1 MWIFSI
7 LYIICIIAAIT
18 IYFRACNTF
27 DKYERN
33 NQETE
38 YLNSIKKFKTS
49 LIVLI
54 IGFIILTVE
63 LITRLILY

>member
-1 MWIFSI
+1 MWIFAI
-7 LYIICIIAAIT
+7 LYIICIIAAIA

-27 DKYERN
+27 DKYERSN
-33 NQETE
+33 KETE
-38 YLNSIKKFKTS
+38 YLNSIKKFKVS

-54 IGFIILTVE
+54 IGFSILTLG